1 VDDKPGL
8 IYHIMGRDDWDDYWF
23 DRRYEPPSLKEEG
36 FIHAS
41 TLDQVVDTA
50 ERLFAGR
57 EDLVLLCIDPAWVQ
71 AKIRFEDLTGRGV
84 AYPHIYGHISLNAVL
99 SAYDLPLGADGRFHL
114 PRALAAP

>member
-1 VDDKPGL
+1 
-8 IYHIMGRDDWDDYWF
+8 
-23 DRRYEPPSLKEEG
+23 
-36 FIHAS
+36 
-41 TLDQVVDTA
+41 LDQVVDTA